1 MNTKRKKINN
11 KNQINQYLKIN
22 LSQRN
27 QKLKELQNRM
37 NVKKNLEVY
46 LKDQDLKD
54 HKDHQDLKDHQNH
67 INVMIKSEVS
77 QKDKK
82 LANNKNVI
90 IQIMV
95 IVVFPDNKKI
105 QNLRNNASLKLFPME
120 IAADKV
126 VILIFVSSVIINL

>member
-1 MNTKRKKINN
+1 
-11 KNQINQYLKIN
+11 
-22 LSQRN
+22 
-27 QKLKELQNRM
+27 
-37 NVKKNLEVY
+37 
-46 LKDQDLKD
+46 
-54 HKDHQDLKDHQNH
+54 
-67 INVMIKSEVS
+67 MIKSEVS